1 MKSANPTSKP
11 IRVVIIDDEPPAR
24 RKLHEWLQRDT
35 AVEIVGECGNGFDAL
50 RVITE
55 VPPEMPVDV
64 MFLDIQMPEMSGIE
78 LLRHLSEAL
87 PRLPLVIFVTAF
99 DRYAIEAFNLHALDY
114 LLKPYD
120 EDRFQRALDR
130 AKSALEGANSGKI
143 QQENL

>member
-1 MKSANPTSKP
+1 
-11 IRVVIIDDEPPAR
+11 
-24 RKLHEWLQRDT
+24 
-35 AVEIVGECGNGFDAL
+35 
-50 RVITE
+50 
-55 VPPEMPVDV
+55 
-64 MFLDIQMPEMSGIE
+64 
-78 LLRHLSEAL
+78 LRHLSEAL